1 MITRSKIY
9 HFINNKKPFIFEGL
23 LNFYTKKEVVVFKH
37 FLLVSFSLM
46 ILITIGC
53 SGAKTDIIGE
63 WQPENY
69 KKGNISNV
77 LVLGIF
83 SKDKPLLRRN
93 FEDGI
98 SAAFKS
104 DGINATPSMDH
115 MPYDVTVDS
124 TSFEKYFKEL
134 KVDAVVV
141 SRLVAID
148 QKRDY
153 QSGYL
158 YTIPYNYY
166 YGFYS
171 FYYAGIAYANS
182 SGYLSQD
189 VVVVLE
195 TNIYETTDKQLIWSG
210 ISETVDPSK
219 ASDVINSFGDALVSK
234 LKKEGYFK

>member
-1 MITRSKIY
+1 MKLKYLIKI
-9 HFINNKKPFIFEGL
+9 FCSTSL
-23 LNFYTKKEVVVFKH
+23 L
-37 FLLVSFSLM
+37 L
-46 ILITIGC
+46 LITSC
-53 SGAKTDIIGE
+53 STKTTIIGE

-69 KKGNISNV
+69 KKDTISNV

-83 SKDKPLLRRN
+83 NKDKPLLRRN
-93 FEDGI
+93 FENGITKAFKDDGI
-98 SAAFKS
+98 K
-104 DGINATPSMDH
+104 ATPSMDH

-124 TSFEKYFKEL
+124 TTFEKYFKDL
-134 KVDAVVV
+134 NVDAVVV

-158 YTIPYNYY
+158 YTVPFSYY

-171 FYYAGIAYANS
+171 FYYTGIAYANS
-182 SGYLSQD
+182 SGTLTKD

-195 TNIYETTDKQLIWSG
+195 TNIYGTDDKQLIWSG
-210 ISETVDPSK
+210 ISETMDPDK
-219 ASDVINSFGDALVSK
+219 ASDVIYSFGETLVST

>member
-1 MITRSKIY
+1 VIKYI
-9 HFINNKKPFIFEGL
+9 
-23 LNFYTKKEVVVFKH
+23 
-37 FLLVSFSLM
+37 LLVSFSLLIIM
-46 ILITIGC
+46 IPGC

-63 WQPENY
+63 WQPDNY
-69 KKGNISNV
+69 KKGTISNV

-98 SAAFKS
+98 SAAFKN
-104 DGINATPSMDH
+104 DGINASPSMNY
-115 MPYDVTVDS
+115 MPYEETVDS
-124 TSFEKYFKEL
+124 TSFEKYFKDL
-134 KVDAVVV
+134 NVDAVVV
-141 SRLVAID
+141 SRLISVD

-158 YTIPYNYY
+158 YTIPFNYY

-171 FYYAGIAYANS
+171 FYYTGISYANS
-182 SGYLSQD
+182 SGYLSQN

-195 TNIYETTDKQLIWSG
+195 TNIYETTNKQLIWSG
-210 ISETVDPSK
+210 ISETMDPEK
-219 ASDVINSFGDALVSK
+219 ASDVIYSFGETLVSK

>member
-1 MITRSKIY
+1 VVKYI
-9 HFINNKKPFIFEGL
+9 L
-23 LNFYTKKEVVVFKH
+23 LF
-37 FLLVSFSLM
+37 SFSFLI
-46 ILITIGC
+46 ILITGC
-53 SGAKTDIIGE
+53 SGTKTDIIGE

-69 KKGNISNV
+69 QKGKISNV
-77 LVLGIF
+77 LVVGIF
-83 SKDKPLLRRN
+83 AKDKPLLRRN
-93 FEDGI
+93 FENGI
-98 SAAFKS
+98 TAAFKS
-104 DGINATPSMDH
+104 DDINATPSMDH

-124 TSFEKYFKEL
+124 TTFEKYFKDL
-134 KVDAVVV
+134 NIDAVVV

-158 YTIPYNYY
+158 YTIPFNYY

-195 TNIYETTDKQLIWSG
+195 TNIYETSDEKLIWSG
-210 ISETVDPSK
+210 ISETVDPNK